1 MDAKTL
7 HRFLSDS
14 ARTATR
20 NEIRELLKLI
30 GQPDMISLAGGL
42 PATASFPVDELEQVV
57 AHVLHAFG
65 ATALQYGP
73 TEGDPGLRAEL
84 LGVLE
89 HDGRTGIS
97 VDNVLVT
104 TASQQALDLCARI
117 FITPGD
123 TVVCGLPSYLG
134 ALGAFTACGARLC
147 GVPLDDEG
155 MRTDL
160 LEHRLLS
167 LRREGVRPKFVYVV
181 PDFQNPAG
189 VTLSLQRRHELL
201 SIAREFDLLVLED
214 NPYRQLRY
222 LGETP
227 PSLGALD
234 SDGRVITLYS
244 FSKVF
249 CPGLRLGYVVA
260 DPSIIA
266 ALVLAKQPVD
276 LCTSSFNQ
284 FIAREYIVAGHLWTR
299 LAQTRAL
306 YAHKREVM
314 LAALEEHIDPAWG
327 VKWTRPEGGMFV
339 WMTLPAHLDAR
350 ELFERAIGRRVAFVV
365 GSAFHCDGSGKNTLR
380 LNFSFPSPEHL
391 KTAVKRLADSI
402 GDLLAAKP
410 APAPRIAT
418 GERGFSDDL
427 VSVGRHALENLPLNL
442 ALHEILE

>member
-1 MDAKTL
+1 MDATKL

-30 GQPDMISLAGGL
+30 AKPDMISLAGGL
-42 PATASFPVDELEQVV
+42 PAPASFPVEELKEVV
-57 AHVLHAFG
+57 ARVLDVHG
-65 ATALQYGP
+65 TTALQYGP
-73 TEGDPGLRAEL
+73 TEGDVGLREL
-84 LGVLE
+84 LLDVLE
-89 HDGRTGIS
+89 HDGRTGITIE
-97 VDNVLVT
+97 NVLVT

-117 FITPGD
+117 FLAPGD
-123 TVVCGLPSYLG
+123 AVMCGSPSYLG

-160 LEHRLLS
+160 LEHRLLV
-167 LRREGVRPKFVYVV
+167 LRRDGVRPKFVYVV

-214 NPYRQLRY
+214 NPYRELRY
-222 LGETP
+222 TGETP

-234 SDGRVITLYS
+234 RDGRVITLYS

-260 DPSIIA
+260 DPSIIT

-284 FIAREYIVAGHLWTR
+284 FIAREYIAGGHLWKR
-299 LAQTRAL
+299 LERTRAL

-314 LAALEEHIDPAWG
+314 LAALGEHIDPSWG
-327 VKWTRPEGGMFV
+327 VRWTRPEGGMFV
-339 WMTLPAHLDAR
+339 WMTLPVHLDAR
-350 ELFERAIGRRVAFVV
+350 DLFAKAIERNVAFVV
-365 GSAFHCDGSGKNTLR
+365 GSAFHCDNRGKNTLR
-380 LNFSFPSPEHL
+380 LNFSFPSPEQL
-391 KTAVKRLADSI
+391 QTAVKRLADAI
-402 GDLLAAKP
+402 GDLLCEKPVPPPAAADGK
-410 APAPRIAT
+410 
-418 GERGFSDDL
+418 RGFSDDIL
-427 VSVGRHALENLPLNL
+427 AEGDHALDHLPLNL
-442 ALHEILE
+442 ALHEVLQ

>member
-1 MDAKTL
+1 MDVTKL

-30 GQPDMISLAGGL
+30 AKPDMISLAGGL
-42 PATASFPVDELEQVV
+42 PATASFPVEELKEVVTRVLDE
-57 AHVLHAFG
+57 HG

-73 TEGDPGLRAEL
+73 TEGDLGLRQEL

-89 HDGRTGIS
+89 HDGRTNIT
-97 VDNVLVT
+97 VDNLLVT
-104 TASQQALDLCARI
+104 TASQQALDLCARV
-117 FITPGD
+117 FIAPGD
-123 TVVCGLPSYLG
+123 TVLCGLPSYLG
-134 ALGAFTACGARLC
+134 ALGAFTACGAKLC
-147 GVPLDDEG
+147 GVPLDDDG

-160 LEHRLLS
+160 LEHRLLA

-201 SIAREFDLLVLED
+201 SIAREFDLLVVED
-214 NPYRQLRY
+214 NPYRQIRY

-234 SDGRVITLYS
+234 TDGRVITLYS

-260 DPSIIA
+260 HPSIIST
-266 ALVLAKQPVD
+266 LVLAKQPVD

-284 FIAREYIVAGHLWTR
+284 SIAREYIAAGHLWTR

-314 LAALEEHIDPAWG
+314 LAALGEHIDPAWG

-350 ELFERAIGRRVAFVV
+350 ELFEKAIERKVAFVV

-380 LNFSFPSPEHL
+380 LNFSFPSVEQL
-391 KTAVKRLADSI
+391 QVAVKRLADSI
-402 GDLLAAKP
+402 GDLLTEKPTPRPSVAA
-410 APAPRIAT
+410 

-427 VSVGRHALENLPLNL
+427 VSVGDHALTHLPLNL
-442 ALHEILE
+442 AVHEILE

>member
-1 MDAKTL
+1 MDAKSL

-30 GQPDMISLAGGL
+30 AKPDMISLAGGL
-42 PATASFPVDELEQVV
+42 PATESFPVKELETVV
-57 AHVLHAFG
+57 AKVLATHG

-73 TEGDPGLRAEL
+73 TEGDLGLRQEL

-89 HDGRTGIS
+89 HDGRTGVT
-97 VDNVLVT
+97 VDEVLVT
-104 TASQQALDLCARI
+104 TASQQALDLCARV
-117 FITPGD
+117 FIAPGD
-123 TVVCGLPSYLG
+123 TVICGLPSYLG

-160 LEHRLLS
+160 LEHRLLA

-189 VTLSLQRRHELL
+189 VTLSFARRHELL

-222 LGETP
+222 VGETP

-234 SDGRVITLYS
+234 VDGRVITLYS

-260 DPSIIA
+260 HPSIIA
-266 ALVLAKQPVD
+266 TLVLAKQPVD

-284 FIAREYIVAGHLWTR
+284 CIAREYIAGGHLWTR
-299 LAQTRAL
+299 LANTRAL

-314 LAALEEHIDPAWG
+314 LAALGEHIDPAWG
-327 VKWTRPEGGMFV
+327 VKWTRPDGGMFV
-339 WMTLPAHLDAR
+339 WMTLPVHLDAR
-350 ELFERAIGRRVAFVV
+350 ELFEKAVSRKVAFVV
-365 GSAFHCDGSGKNTLR
+365 GSAFHCDGSGRNTLR
-380 LNFSFPSPEHL
+380 LNFSFPSVEQL
-391 KTAVKRLADSI
+391 QVAVKRLADSI
-402 GDLLAAKP
+402 SDLLREKP
-410 APAPRIAT
+410 APPPPAAT
-418 GERGFSDDL
+418 VGHGFSEGL
-427 VSVGRHALENLPLNL
+427 VTAGDHALTHLPLNL
-442 ALHEILE
+442 SLHEIHQ